1 MGTKSTPPPDQTDVE
16 TRFSKLL
23 DYGEIKD
30 LARWAGVPYDT
41 LNKQLNPNNPAKVS
55 DFYKT
60 ARLLWALRQL
70 DEEKTWEAINL
81 LTELIFPTADA
92 LQLASRIE
100 SDAKRLREMLAEGA
114 R

>member
-1 MGTKSTPPPDQTDVE
+1 MSTKSTPPPDQTDVE
-16 TRFSKLL
+16 ARFSELL
-23 DYGEIKD
+23 DYGEIKV
-30 LARWAGVPYDT
+30 LAGWVGVPYDS

-55 DFYKT
+55 DFYR
-60 ARLLWALRQL
+60 AIRLLWGLKQI
-70 DEEKTWEAINL
+70 DEAKAWKAINL

-100 SDAKRLREMLAEGA
+100 NDARRLREKLAEGA